1 MADGFVPGVFIGM
14 VVMGFLFSMLG
25 LTLNLQPAPDMT
37 GCAREHNVY
46 ACELVAVP
54 VVPE

>member
-1 MADGFVPGVFIGM
+1 MDDGFVPGVFIGM
-14 VVMGFLFSMLG
+14 AVMGFLFSMLG